1 MFYQRYK
8 SAPMS
13 AIVRKSG
20 GLLLGRTIEV
30 EVDFGCELLDE
41 RGLLLPDHELAVID
55 ERMCSMF
62 DGKLMIDNQDPHA
75 DELMKLKRIK
85 AADPVLFDHGTSG
98 PQLAFYVGRW
108 VEDYIKSARFNPPE
122 DDPAHVKVILCTVRV
137 GKSEFFY
144 DLA

>member
-1 MFYQRYK
+1 MAA
-8 SAPMS
+8 S
-13 AIVRKSG
+13 
-20 GLLLGRTIEV
+20 
-30 EVDFGCELLDE
+30 
-41 RGLLLPDHELAVID
+41 
-55 ERMCSMF
+55 CST
-62 DGKLMIDNQDPHA
+62 NAACSCPHA

-108 VEDYIKSARFNPPE
+108 VEGYIKAARFNPPE

-144 DLA
+144 YLA